1 MLFIFVLTYFIIRDI
16 LVTTYLFHYLRER
29 EKNML
34 RIRMAASPN
43 RPYTHTDVRLRGG
56 RHRSGIQD
64 DDDGSR
70 HGTGRR
76 APAAMD
82 GWMDICDRAVWPRY
96 FFGVGDGRQ
105 MQRCF
110 HGP

>member
-43 RPYTHTDVRLRGG
+43 RPYTHTDVR
-56 RHRSGIQD
+56 
-64 DDDGSR
+64 
-70 HGTGRR
+70 
-76 APAAMD
+76 
-82 GWMDICDRAVWPRY
+82 
-96 FFGVGDGRQ
+96 
-105 MQRCF
+105 
-110 HGP
+110 